1 MSSEDSQN
9 SLQTG
14 STGSPAPGE
23 PVFIALGFLRR
34 THGIYGELIMD
45 VLTDFP
51 ERIRAGRLVYVGE
64 NHEEH
69 KLGSVRPADK
79 TLLVTL
85 SGFKTPEDA
94 TRFRNSYVYAR
105 VEELP
110 ELPPGEYYH
119 HQLVGLAVVNESGQP
134 LGELVEVLQTGAN
147 DVYVVR
153 TDSGGELL
161 FPAIADV
168 VLAVDLERQEMRVR
182 PQDWG

>member
-1 MSSEDSQN
+1 
-9 SLQTG
+9 
-14 STGSPAPGE
+14 
-23 PVFIALGFLRR
+23 
-34 THGIYGELIMD
+34 MD

-94 TRFRNSYVYAR
+94 ARFRNSYVYTR

-161 FPAIADV
+161 FPAIAEV